1 MEKTSKV
8 YVAGHTGMAGSA
20 LVRRLELEG
29 FRNLITIS
37 SRDLD
42 LRNQADVNAFFERER
57 PEYVLMA
64 AAKVGGILANN
75 TFKADFLYDN
85 VAMESNVIHASHVA
99 GVKKLLFLGSSC
111 IYPKECEQPIKED
124 YLLTGLLE
132 PTNEPYA
139 IAKIMGLKMC
149 SAYRSQFG
157 SNFVSVMPCNLYGP
171 NDTYDLSNGHVLASL
186 LRKFHVAKISNAPY
200 VELWGTGKPL
210 REFLHVDDLATACL
224 MVMQQYDG
232 ADHLNVGTGTDIS
245 ILELAQ
251 LIKKVVGFKGEIK
264 FDSSKPD
271 GTFRKVLDV
280 NKISTLGWKPTISL
294 EEGIQSTYGDF
305 VANFDR
311 YTAE

>member
-8 YVAGHTGMAGSA
+8 YVAGHTGMVGSA

-42 LRNQADVNAFFERER
+42 LRNQGDVNAFFERER

-186 LRKFHVAKISNAPY
+186 LRKFHVAKTSNAPF

-245 ILELAQ
+245 IVELAQ
-251 LIKKVVGFKGEIK
+251 LIRKVVGFEGEIK

-280 NKISTLGWKPTISL
+280 NKISMLGWKPTISL
-294 EEGIQSTYGDF
+294 EEGIQSTYADF